1 MPSATAR
8 SARKRDAILEAA
20 KLAFLRH
27 GFAAANLDDIA
38 AAAEVSKVTIYSHF
52 NSKEKLFTS
61 VLDWV
66 IAGRSTGGPPLDP
79 TVDVSELHDALT
91 AIGVDLV
98 QTALDPEVLALRRI
112 MIAEQPRHPLFA
124 ELWRRT
130 TVVAA
135 TDSLIDYF
143 AAMQRRGTIAVPM
156 DAYRRSDRLRAPIRC
171 LAPSGGAS
179 YRGGCGHDDCSC
191 IRNAKGVA
199 RVAAS
204 RVITQ

>member
-143 AAMQRRGTIAVPM
+143 AAMQRRGTITDAEPHAVASQFLWMLIGDPI
-156 DAYRRSDRLRAPIRC
+156 DSGLLFGVSRLPEARDIAAAVATTIVRAYEMPRE
-171 LAPSGGAS
+171 
-179 YRGGCGHDDCSC
+179 
-191 IRNAKGVA
+191 
-199 RVAAS
+199 
-204 RVITQ
+204 